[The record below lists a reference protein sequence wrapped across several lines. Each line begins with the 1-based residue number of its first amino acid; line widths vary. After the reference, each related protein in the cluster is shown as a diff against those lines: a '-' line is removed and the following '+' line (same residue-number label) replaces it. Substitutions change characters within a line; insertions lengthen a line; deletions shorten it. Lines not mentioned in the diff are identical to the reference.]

1 MHGSHGDDMKKQLAI
16 FSAAN
21 CKLHDR
27 ANGIPMLE
35 VTIIVSRRAIMCEH
49 QFLFLFVSCLNHIL

>member
-1 MHGSHGDDMKKQLAI
+1 MKKQLAI

-35 VTIIVSRRAIMCEH
+35 VTIIVSRRAIMREH